1 MQDEIMVKTN
11 MPSQGRISL
20 MNQQQENRH
29 ILHLLFANKLYR
41 GGNVELADGTT
52 SVQTT
57 E

>member
-1 MQDEIMVKTN
+1 MVKTN